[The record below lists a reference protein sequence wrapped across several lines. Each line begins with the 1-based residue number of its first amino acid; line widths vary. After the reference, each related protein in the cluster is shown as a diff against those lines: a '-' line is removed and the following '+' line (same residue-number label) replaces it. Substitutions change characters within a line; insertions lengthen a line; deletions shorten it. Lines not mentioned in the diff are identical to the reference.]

1 MQSGSIE
8 IFLLPLGPFDIICF
22 DVNHKYIGCVYK
34 NQTNSFKLPRNGFP
48 YSSFGWKI
56 ILGGWSATKSIIEAV
71 NPTSLCTTK
80 THSRNDFNTLKEN
93 FEVIVADGSITV
105 QNHENGEIFLKCS
118 NEEISKANLSHMSAY
133 SDVNG
138 ELQIDKIKG
147 LPPVLCGVLYLHGS
161 FVRTRFKYVLLSTHY
176 DS

>member
-1 MQSGSIE
+1 MS
-8 IFLLPLGPFDIICF
+8 
-22 DVNHKYIGCVYK
+22 K
-34 NQTNSFKLPRNGFP
+34 NQTNSFKLQRNG
-48 YSSFGWKI
+48 SSYASFRWKI

-80 THSRNDFNTLKEN
+80 THSSNDFNTLKEN

-105 QNHENGEIFLKCS
+105 QNHETREIFLTCS
-118 NEEISKANLSHMSAY
+118 NAGISKANLSHMSAY

-147 LPPVLCGVLYLHGS
+147 LPPVLCGVLYSHGS
-161 FVRTRFKYVLLSTHY
+161 FVRTRLGLGMFYYRLIMIHKL
-176 DS
+176 